1 MAAVVRLPE
10 EAEEGGEPMKTIHTH
25 VLRVI
30 HKWIGLIIGIQLL
43 LWTLSGAMM
52 AILPMDEV
60 SGGDVREPQVIRLVP
75 ASDRWPAVRQQ
86 LGNAAVTDV
95 SLRPLLNRPVFEVS
109 AADGVR
115 LFDAA
120 TAKPIAVD
128 SRLARRIA
136 LAAYPG
142 TAQVRGAEALRE
154 LTLPVREHELPI
166 WRVDFSDE
174 KNSSYYVSG
183 TTGELLERRN
193 DTWRTWDFFWML
205 HIMDYAKR
213 TSFNH
218 PVIWMFGFAA
228 VWLAITGIWLLFRTG
243 WRRDLAWLKARAP
256 SAGGEPQRTPAET
269 NRA

>member
-1 MAAVVRLPE
+1 
-10 EAEEGGEPMKTIHTH
+10 MKKIHTH
-25 VLRVI
+25 VLRVL
-30 HKWIGLIIGIQLL
+30 HKWIGLLIGIQLL

-60 SGGDVREPQVIRLVP
+60 AGEDVREPQEIRLP
-75 ASDRWPAVRQQ
+75 ATDRWPAVRRQ
-86 LGNAAVTDV
+86 LGNSAVTGV
-95 SLRPLLNRPVFEVS
+95 SLRPLLDGPVFEVS
-109 AADGVR
+109 TADGVR
-115 LFDAA
+115 LFHAS

-142 TAQVRGAEALRE
+142 TAQVLGTEALRE

-166 WRVDFSDE
+166 WRVDFADE

-193 DTWRTWDFFWML
+193 DTWRAWDFFWML

-228 VWLAITGIWLLFRTG
+228 AWLAITGFWLLLRTG
-243 WRRDLAWLKARAP
+243 WRSDFKHLHGRQIARPGSISQA
-256 SAGGEPQRTPAET
+256 
-269 NRA
+269 